1 MNDYFWSLEGQ
12 QHLAHFGIRGMK
24 WGIRRFQ
31 NSDGTYTSLGKK
43 RRNSGASVHEDYTNA
58 HSKKSVKSMS
68 TKELQERNKRL
79 QAEKQYEQ
87 LTKKESKGR
96 KFIAG
101 AVGAAAMGIAVSR
114 LTKYGNSAVDAGE
127 AFIRNLVA

>member
-1 MNDYFWSLEGQ
+1 MNDYIWSLDPDSYV
-12 QHLAHFGIRGMK
+12 AHFGIKGMK

-31 NSDGTYTSLGKK
+31 NSDGTYTALGKK
-43 RRNSGASVHEDYTNA
+43 RRNSGEQVHEDYTNA
-58 HSKKSVKSMS
+58 HSKRSVQSMS

-79 QAEKQYEQ
+79 QAEEQYKK
-87 LTKKESKGR
+87 LTKKENKAA
-96 KFIAG
+96 KFLAG

-127 AFIRNLVA
+127 AFVKKLVA